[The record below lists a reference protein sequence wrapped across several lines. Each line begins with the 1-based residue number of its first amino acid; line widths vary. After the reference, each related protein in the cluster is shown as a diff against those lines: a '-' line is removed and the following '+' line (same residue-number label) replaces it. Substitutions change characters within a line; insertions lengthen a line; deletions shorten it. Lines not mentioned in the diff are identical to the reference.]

1 MIFLLRNVIRAYHL
15 YRVSMEGLCLI
26 FLNLPFDQILFCRI
40 FSAKDNI
47 HDFLSH
53 RKEIYI
59 KMPLFS
65 SILHLERAL
74 HPGWFRKKGKKKV
87 IISVGIVINPINVPH
102 LFSAAL
108 GTFATK
114 PWLWGCPAR
123 TCCAETSVITEN
135 CFLFGG
141 RKHFQSIIEMFCWVT
156 GFTPS

>member
-1 MIFLLRNVIRAYHL
+1 
-15 YRVSMEGLCLI
+15 MEGLCLI

-74 HPGWFRKKGKKKV
+74 HPGWFRKKEKRKLLHRLESYRLTFRTFFQPYWVLLLPNLGC
-87 IISVGIVINPINVPH
+87 GD
-102 LFSAAL
+102 AL
-108 GTFATK
+108 Q
-114 PWLWGCPAR
+114 
-123 TCCAETSVITEN
+123 EHVTSVITEN